1 VLSLSTTRTCD
12 HVHHALRQAP
22 CTQADISKRLGAV
35 LLLLLL
41 LGGSIPQAGMR

>member
-1 VLSLSTTRTCD
+1 VLTLSTTRTCD

-22 CTQADISKRLGAV
+22 CTQADISKGLGAV

-41 LGGSIPQAGMR
+41 LGGSIP